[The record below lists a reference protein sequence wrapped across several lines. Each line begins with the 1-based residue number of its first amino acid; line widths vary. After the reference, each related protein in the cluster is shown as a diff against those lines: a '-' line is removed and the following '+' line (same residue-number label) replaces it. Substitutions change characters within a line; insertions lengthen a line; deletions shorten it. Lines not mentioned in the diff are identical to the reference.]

1 MSTDAKPESKEQ
13 RILRRVKKMITD
25 IAKDTH
31 TPPGMRHP
39 LSDSTINSMR
49 TCLDLIVSREA
60 ELMALDGNVSSNK
73 PRFVDESGGSVV
85 VQLNR
90 DNSKP
95 DNKNRE

>member
-1 MSTDAKPESKEQ
+1 MSIETETQEQ
-13 RILRRVKKMITD
+13 RILRMVKKVITD

-60 ELMALDGNVSSNK
+60 ELVAQNGNVSSGK
-73 PRFVDESGGSVV
+73 PHFVDEPSDSVI
-85 VQLNR
+85 VQLKGSS
-90 DNSKP
+90 SKSG
-95 DNKNRE
+95 NKK